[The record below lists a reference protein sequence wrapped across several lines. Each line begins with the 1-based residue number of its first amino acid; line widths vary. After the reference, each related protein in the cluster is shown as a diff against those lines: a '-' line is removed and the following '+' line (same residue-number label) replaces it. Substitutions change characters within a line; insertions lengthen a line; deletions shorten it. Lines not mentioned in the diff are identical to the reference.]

1 MSRGLLLA
9 AGAVAL
15 LAAAAW
21 KAELF
26 TVSRPGEH
34 PRPLNATPAASRP
47 RIALDVVLPA
57 VPVGMVRLRDDAGPL
72 LVHYWAP
79 WQKDALDQA
88 TQLDSMRRLDGLE
101 GLHVVVVCFDPFPS
115 VARYV
120 GRHRLRLSV
129 LLDGEHRMRHA
140 LPCPSVP
147 FTYVVDGAGR
157 VAVAQAGEVE
167 WLAPE
172 TLATLRAIAARRDT
186 MPAAAAS

>member
-1 MSRGLLLA
+1 
-9 AGAVAL
+9 
-15 LAAAAW
+15 
-21 KAELF
+21 
-26 TVSRPGEH
+26 
-34 PRPLNATPAASRP
+34 
-47 RIALDVVLPA
+47 
-57 VPVGMVRLRDDAGPL
+57 L

-79 WQKDALDQA
+79 WQRDALDQV
-88 TQLDSMRRLDGLE
+88 TQLDSLRRRE
-101 GLHVVVVCFDPFPS
+101 GFESLHVVVVCFDPFPS

-167 WLAPE
+167 WLAPA
-172 TLATLRAIAARRDT
+172 TLATLREIAAARDT
-186 MPAAAAS
+186 LAPRAAGAAS